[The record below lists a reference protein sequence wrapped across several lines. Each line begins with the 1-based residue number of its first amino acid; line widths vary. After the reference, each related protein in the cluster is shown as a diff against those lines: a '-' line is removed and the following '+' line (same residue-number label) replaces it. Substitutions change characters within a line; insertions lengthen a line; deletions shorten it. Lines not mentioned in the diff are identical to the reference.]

1 MVNQDMQDN
10 IQYRSL
16 HNSAEKNIVNAFKI
30 DHNLIAHPM
39 FLNVTHSI
47 RTEDHNYMFAQH
59 RIYLKIILQH
69 EPKVE

>member
-1 MVNQDMQDN
+1 MANQDMQDN

-39 FLNVTHSI
+39 FLNI
-47 RTEDHNYMFAQH
+47 
-59 RIYLKIILQH
+59 H
-69 EPKVE
+69 ECDSFYQDWRPQLHVCTT

>member
-1 MVNQDMQDN
+1 MANQDMQDN

-39 FLNVTHSI
+39 FLNI
-47 RTEDHNYMFAQH
+47 
-59 RIYLKIILQH
+59 H
-69 EPKVE
+69 ECDSFYQD